1 MDPKQEVKQEVEP
14 DQVDTFI
21 GQLIDLVTQAI
32 LHEDV
37 KELGREMVKYRIN
50 LSQKILGEEE
60 EHLDQAIKIRGF
72 PESFRV
78 GWNEWKKNGENKE
91 KTSYDIFKNYMNE
104 TSADQTEN
112 QSEP

>member
-1 MDPKQEVKQEVEP
+1 MDPKQED
-14 DQVDTFI
+14 DQ
-21 GQLIDLVTQAI
+21 GQILGQMIDLVTQAI

-50 LSQKILGEEE
+50 LSQKIMGEEE
-60 EHLDQAIKIRGF
+60 EHLDEVIKIRGF
-72 PESFRV
+72 PDSFRA
-78 GWNEWKKNGENKE
+78 GWNVWKKNGENKE

-112 QSEP
+112 QSES